1 MREYDQIAISP
12 VARYGLRARNT
23 ATGAV
28 IELDDKA
35 GAPVIL
41 LADLRCHR
49 AWMLRSPANEM
60 PACALGLPGLRI
72 DVEGDAGTTRVVLS
86 IADPQLVPELQKRV
100 AAELVHP

>member
-12 VARYGLRARNT
+12 IARHGVRASNT

-28 IELDDKA
+28 IELDAKA
-35 GAPVIL
+35 GAPVIV

-49 AWMLRSPANEM
+49 AWMMREPASEM

-72 DVEGDAGTTRVVLS
+72 DVEGDAWTSRVVLS
-86 IADPQLVPELQKRV
+86 VADPLLVPELQKRV
-100 AAELVHP
+100 AAELAHP